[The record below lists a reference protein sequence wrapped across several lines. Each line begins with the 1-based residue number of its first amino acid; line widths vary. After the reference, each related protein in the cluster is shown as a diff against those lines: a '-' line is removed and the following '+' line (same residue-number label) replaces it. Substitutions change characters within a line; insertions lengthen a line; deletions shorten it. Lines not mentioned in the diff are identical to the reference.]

1 MTLYDNADYVT
12 SDEDGI
18 HSGVLPSDAEGGRIL
33 VRGRAGGEISG
44 ADRGRDIL
52 LKHLRLQSGSKT
64 RLHQVGNKFFH
75 LYLYENNSMMYR
87 WIADKLVG
95 FVPVFEL
102 EDSILKPFLHSVL
115 EYLEVVISE
124 CLEEDETD
132 NKVRVITSNLKYIV
146 VTFRF
151 CICL

>member
-1 MTLYDNADYVT
+1 MRMGSTQESSHQMLKAAESWSEAELEEKYQELIEAAT
-12 SDEDGI
+12 SSLNI
-18 HSGVLPSDAEGGRIL
+18 SDSSPEVKLDCIRW
-33 VRGRAGGEISG
+33 EI
-44 ADRGRDIL
+44 
-52 LKHLRLQSGSKT
+52 
-64 RLHQVGNKFFH
+64 NFFY
-75 LYLYENNSMMYR
+75 LYLYVNNSMMYR

-132 NKVRVITSNLKYIV
+132 NKVRVITLNLKYIV